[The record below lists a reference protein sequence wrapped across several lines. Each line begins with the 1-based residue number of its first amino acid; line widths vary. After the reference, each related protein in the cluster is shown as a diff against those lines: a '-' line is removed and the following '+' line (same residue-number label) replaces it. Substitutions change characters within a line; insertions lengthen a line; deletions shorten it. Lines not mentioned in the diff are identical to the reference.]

1 MAHQFTISDD
11 TYATIVKLAKERG
24 QSPEELATRLLQ
36 QQVDAEWE
44 AAFSRYDTLT
54 ISPEWQHMEAEADT
68 ATASGQGDYYVSDE
82 AFKKAFE
89 QHN

>member
-1 MAHQFTISDD
+1 MAHQFTISDN
-11 TYATIVKLAKERG
+11 TYSTIVNLAKERG
-24 QSPEELATRLLQ
+24 QSPEELAMRLLQ

-44 AAFSRYDTLT
+44 AACARYDMLTL
-54 ISPEWQHMEAEADT
+54 SPEWQRMEAEADA
-68 ATASGQGDYYVSDE
+68 ATASGQGDYYINDE

>member
-1 MAHQFTISDD
+1 MAHQFTISDN
-11 TYATIVKLAKERG
+11 TYATIAILAKERG

-44 AAFSRYDTLT
+44 AACARYDTLT
-54 ISPEWQHMEAEADT
+54 ISPEWQHMEAEAD
-68 ATASGQGDYYVSDE
+68 AAIASGQGDYYVNDE
-82 AFKKAFE
+82 VLKKAFE